1 MHRPEELR
9 SLVEARLGELPFAAE
24 LGELEEAL
32 RYSLLGGG
40 KRIRPVLCLAS
51 GEALGRDPSELLPA
65 GCALELVHTFS
76 LVHDDLPA
84 LDDDDLRRGQ
94 PSAHVRFGEGIAI
107 LAGDALLTEAFR
119 LALAYDTPEV
129 ARVLAEATVG
139 MIGGQYLDVT
149 TDGTLDGE
157 ALAALHRLKTGCLI
171 EASVVSA
178 AVVAGLSASERGPW
192 ASFGKEVGLLFQIVD
207 DILDATG
214 TAEELGKTPGKDEAT
229 GKTTYVSLFGLERA
243 RALADEARV
252 RVGERLA
259 AIPADTSVLEELV
272 TAIHDRR
279 A

>member
-9 SLVEARLGELPFAAE
+9 ELVEAGLGELSFAPE
-24 LGELEEAL
+24 LGRLEESV

-40 KRIRPVLCLAS
+40 KRIRPVLCLAA
-51 GEALGRDPSELLPA
+51 GEALGRAPAELLPA
-65 GCALELVHTFS
+65 ACALELVHTFS

-94 PSAHVRFGEGIAI
+94 PSAHVRFGEGVAI
-107 LAGDALLTEAFR
+107 LAGDALLTEALR
-119 LALAYDTPEV
+119 VARAYPTPEV
-129 ARVLAEATVG
+129 ARVLVEATLG

-149 TDGTLDGE
+149 TDGQLDAKE
-157 ALAALHRLKTGCLI
+157 LAELHRLKTGRLLA
-171 EASVVSA
+171 ASVEC
-178 AVVAGLSASERGPW
+178 AVVVADVPQAAREPWRGF
-192 ASFGKEVGLLFQIVD
+192 ARELGLLFQIVD

-243 RALADEARV
+243 RELADGTRGRVAR
-252 RVGERLA
+252 RLESL
-259 AIPADTSVLEELV
+259 PADTSVLGELV
-272 TAIHDRR
+272 ATIRDRR